1 MPESDARSVGVVLWY
16 AKGQGVGCGRCV
28 CVCVC
33 VGGGGGLRVYPDRL
47 AINSMTV
54 AVCLIVGALCK

>member
-1 MPESDARSVGVVLWY
+1 MLGVW
-16 AKGQGVGCGRCV
+16 AWCCGMRKDKGWGVGGVCV

-33 VGGGGGLRVYPDRL
+33 WGGGLRVYPDRL